1 MKKKPFKPY
10 LNPKSQTW
18 VLSCSLQH
26 PPWKKMWRAIDAHS
40 KTIRF
45 SLRTALF
52 SYHQNPLPISSL
64 KPPKAGHFFSLFKT
78 LSVSSSTPNTSFS
91 VIAFTTRHC
100 NNVAWG
106 GGVRGGN
113 LVVARCI
120 SSISASAAPNQ
131 QHTAVDWNEPVSS
144 SDVGVGGKG
153 TGVEVDTRPSI
164 PVRAFFFST
173 RFSFFTP
180 ISLSHS
186 L

>member
-1 MKKKPFKPY
+1 M
-10 LNPKSQTW
+10 
-18 VLSCSLQH
+18 
-26 PPWKKMWRAIDAHS
+26 
-40 KTIRF
+40 
-45 SLRTALF
+45 
-52 SYHQNPLPISSL
+52 
-64 KPPKAGHFFSLFKT
+64 
-78 LSVSSSTPNTSFS
+78 
-91 VIAFTTRHC
+91 
-100 NNVAWG
+100 
-106 GGVRGGN
+106 
-113 LVVARCI
+113 VVRCI